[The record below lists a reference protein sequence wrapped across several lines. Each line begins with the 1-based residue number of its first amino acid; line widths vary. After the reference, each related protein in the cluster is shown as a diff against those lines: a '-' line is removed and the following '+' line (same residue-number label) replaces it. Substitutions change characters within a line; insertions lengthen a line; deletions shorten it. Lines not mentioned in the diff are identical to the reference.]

1 MSDIIEVAPKKEE
14 QKKESKLKK
23 VWTKV
28 KRFFSYYSEEIW
40 IVVYGIGMLIYG
52 ICIGWIVGLFDKD
65 NNQEHYNAGKHD
77 GCIQGYRTCVEDLKS
92 SGYQVYGGYGE
103 DCSRMV
109 VTKIIEAPFSAD
121 ENAVGPLV
129 EEDK

>member
-1 MSDIIEVAPKKEE
+1 MIDNIEVVPKKEE
-14 QKKESKLKK
+14 QKKPSKFKK
-23 VWTKV
+23 AWEKV
-28 KRFFSYYSEEIW
+28 KEFCAYYSTEIW
-40 IVVYGIGMLIYG
+40 TVIYG
-52 ICIGWIVGLFDKD
+52 ILMLLYGICVGCIIGLFDKD
-65 NNQEHYNAGKHD
+65 NNKQHYDAGKHD
-77 GCIQGYRTCVEDLKS
+77 GCVQGYRTCVEDLKS
-92 SGYQVYGGYGE
+92 SGYQVYGGYGD